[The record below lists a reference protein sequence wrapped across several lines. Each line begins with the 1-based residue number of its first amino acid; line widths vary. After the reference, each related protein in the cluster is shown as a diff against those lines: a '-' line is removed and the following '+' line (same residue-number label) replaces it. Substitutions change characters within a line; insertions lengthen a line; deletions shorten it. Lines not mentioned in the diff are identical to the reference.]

1 MYMPP
6 ELNNSNWIQSIVS
19 NIDPMDT
26 YIEVNENQE
35 VNYINKDEYEL
46 SYNNTLNK
54 LNKKS
59 KENIVEDNILKK
71 EMTID
76 NQIKEL
82 KLKKKENEKIE
93 KEKKKENEKLE
104 KDRIKKEKDLKK
116 QLEQEEKEL
125 NKKLEKINKQKSL
138 IQYKNETED
147 NYLEMEDDF
156 NKTHFKVI
164 KHSTYCSYDNFE
176 LLCFKKT
183 NFETS
188 YSHLIYNSV
197 DKDGNPTEN
206 NFIQKYMKSKSSRVY
221 QDMNI
226 YPNIKLCPNN
236 HFNLWLPFQIE
247 REIIKERN
255 EEGLK
260 FILNHL
266 LILCD
271 NDKEITEYVIDW
283 ISHMFQRPY
292 EKSTFLLFVS
302 QEGIGKS
309 TIFSKLLKS
318 MIGISK
324 FFATTNPQNNI
335 LGEFNEALVNAYLIV
350 FEEMDFLNTKG
361 CEGTFKALITNSE
374 IYINPKGTKGY
385 MANSFHRVCGNTN
398 NVNINIPTKEGD
410 RRKCM
415 IKCSNEKKGDSEYMN
430 QLHYCCEDKA
440 TMKSF
445 YEYCMDRNVEDF
457 ISRPIPLTAYQEE
470 LQKYYESPVE
480 SFLKKKVCY
489 FYHNQNYTGV
499 SIEYSFTKLYKDFS
513 NWLISNNEKI
523 SYTKRKFSLELGN
536 LEYGGFSKLKKNGDV
551 VCLFNIPKLLEMW
564 KINLNNVDNELLL
577 LEEED

>member
-1 MYMPP
+1 MPP
-6 ELNNSNWIQSIVS
+6 ELNNTSWIQSIVS
-19 NIDPMDT
+19 NIEPMNT
-26 YIEVNENQE
+26 YIEVNDNQE
-35 VNYINKDEYEL
+35 VNYINKDQYEL

-59 KENIVEDNILKK
+59 KENIMEDNMLKK
-71 EMTID
+71 EMSID

-82 KLKKKENEKIE
+82 KQKQKENEKKE
-93 KEKKKENEKLE
+93 KEK
-104 KDRIKKEKDLKK
+104 IKKEKDLKK
-116 QLEQEEKEL
+116 KLEQEEKEL

-138 IQYKNETED
+138 IQYKNQTED
-147 NYLEMEDDF
+147 NYLEMENEF

-164 KHSTYCSYDNFE
+164 KHSIYCNYDNFE
-176 LLCFKKT
+176 LICYKKG

-188 YSHLIYNSV
+188 YSHEVYNSI
-197 DKDGNPTEN
+197 DKEGNPTEN
-206 NFIQKYMKSKSSRVY
+206 NFIQKYMKSKTSRVY
-221 QDMNI
+221 KDMNI
-226 YPNIKLCPNN
+226 YPNVKLCPPN

-247 REIIKERN
+247 IEVIEERN

-266 LILCD
+266 LILCN

-302 QEGIGKS
+302 KEGIGKS

-318 MIGISK
+318 MIGVSK

-335 LGEFNEALVNAYLIV
+335 LGEFNEALINAFLIV
-350 FEEMDFLNTKG
+350 FEEMDFLSTKG

-374 IYINPKGTKGY
+374 IYINPKGSKGY
-385 MANSFHRVCGNTN
+385 MANSFQRVCGNTN

-415 IKCSNEKKGDSEYMN
+415 IKCSNEKKGDTKYME

-480 SFLKKKVCY
+480 TFVKKKVCY
-489 FYHNQNYTGV
+489 FYHNESYNGV
-499 SIEYSFTKLYKDFS
+499 SIEYSFSKLYKDF
-513 NWLISNNEKI
+513 NYWLCSNNEKI

-536 LEYGGFSKLKKNGDV
+536 LEVNGFEKIRKNGEII
-551 VCLFNIPKLLEMW
+551 CTFNIPKLLEIW
-564 KINLNNVDNELLL
+564 DIKLNNMDNELIL
-577 LEEED
+577 LEEEDN

>member
-1 MYMPP
+1 MPP
-6 ELNNSNWIQSIVS
+6 ELNNTSWIQSIVS
-19 NIDPMDT
+19 NIEPMNT
-26 YIEVNENQE
+26 YIEVNDNQE
-35 VNYINKDEYEL
+35 VNYINKDQYEL

-59 KENIVEDNILKK
+59 KENIMDDNMLKK
-71 EMTID
+71 EMSID

-82 KLKKKENEKIE
+82 KQKQKENEKKE
-93 KEKKKENEKLE
+93 KEK
-104 KDRIKKEKDLKK
+104 IKKEKDLKK
-116 QLEQEEKEL
+116 KLEQEEKEL

-138 IQYKNETED
+138 IQYKNQTED
-147 NYLEMEDDF
+147 NYLEMENEF

-164 KHSTYCSYDNFE
+164 KHSIYCNYDNFE
-176 LLCFKKT
+176 LICYKKG

-188 YSHLIYNSV
+188 YSHEVYNSI
-197 DKDGNPTEN
+197 DKEGNPTEN
-206 NFIQKYMKSKSSRVY
+206 NFIQKYMKSKTSRVY
-221 QDMNI
+221 KDMNI
-226 YPNIKLCPNN
+226 YPNVKLCPPN

-247 REIIKERN
+247 VEVIEERN
-255 EEGLK
+255 EEGLN

-266 LILCD
+266 LILCN

-302 QEGIGKS
+302 KEGIGKS

-318 MIGISK
+318 MIGVSK

-335 LGEFNEALVNAYLIV
+335 LGEFNEALINAFLIV
-350 FEEMDFLNTKG
+350 FEEMDFLSTKG

-374 IYINPKGTKGY
+374 IYINPKGSKGY
-385 MANSFHRVCGNTN
+385 MANSFQRVCGNTN

-415 IKCSNEKKGDSEYMN
+415 IKCSNEKKGDTKYME

-480 SFLKKKVCY
+480 TFVKKKVCY
-489 FYHNQNYTGV
+489 FYHNENYTGV
-499 SIEYSFTKLYKDFS
+499 SIEYSFSKLYKDF
-513 NWLISNNEKI
+513 NYWLCSNNEKI

-536 LEYGGFSKLKKNGDV
+536 LEVNGFEKIRKNGEII
-551 VCLFNIPKLLEMW
+551 CIFNIPKLLEIW
-564 KINLNNVDNELLL
+564 DIKLNNMDNELIL
-577 LEEED
+577 LEEEDN

>member
-1 MYMPP
+1 MPP
-6 ELNNSNWIQSIVS
+6 ELNNTSWIQSIVS
-19 NIDPMDT
+19 NIEPMNT
-26 YIEVNENQE
+26 YIEVNDNQE
-35 VNYINKDEYEL
+35 VNYINKDQYEL

-59 KENIVEDNILKK
+59 KENIMDDNMLKK
-71 EMTID
+71 EMSID

-82 KLKKKENEKIE
+82 KQKQKENEKKE
-93 KEKKKENEKLE
+93 KEK
-104 KDRIKKEKDLKK
+104 IKKEKDLKK
-116 QLEQEEKEL
+116 KLEQEEKEL

-138 IQYKNETED
+138 IQYKNQTED
-147 NYLEMEDDF
+147 NYLEMENEF

-164 KHSTYCSYDNFE
+164 KHSIYCNYDNFE
-176 LLCFKKT
+176 LICYKKG

-188 YSHLIYNSV
+188 YSHEVYNSI
-197 DKDGNPTEN
+197 DKEGNPTEN
-206 NFIQKYMKSKSSRVY
+206 NFIQKYMKSKTSRVY
-221 QDMNI
+221 KDMNI
-226 YPNIKLCPNN
+226 YPNVKLCPPN

-247 REIIKERN
+247 IEVIEERN

-266 LILCD
+266 LILCN

-302 QEGIGKS
+302 KEGIGKS

-318 MIGISK
+318 MIGVSK

-335 LGEFNEALVNAYLIV
+335 LGEFNEALINAFLIV
-350 FEEMDFLNTKG
+350 FEEMDFLSTKG

-374 IYINPKGTKGY
+374 IYINPKGSKGY
-385 MANSFHRVCGNTN
+385 MANSFQRVCGNTN

-415 IKCSNEKKGDSEYMN
+415 IKCSNEKKGDTKYME

-445 YEYCMDRNVEDF
+445 YEYCMNRNVEDF

-480 SFLKKKVCY
+480 TFVKKKVCY
-489 FYHNQNYTGV
+489 FYHNESYNGV
-499 SIEYSFTKLYKDFS
+499 SIQYSFSKLYKDF
-513 NWLISNNEKI
+513 NYWLCCNNEKI

-536 LEYGGFSKLKKNGDV
+536 LEVNGFEKIRKNGEII
-551 VCLFNIPKLLEMW
+551 CIFNIPKLLEIW
-564 KINLNNVDNELLL
+564 DIKLNNLDNELIL
-577 LEEED
+577 LEEEDN

>member
-1 MYMPP
+1 MPP
-6 ELNNSNWIQSIVS
+6 ELNNTSWIQSIVS
-19 NIDPMDT
+19 NIEPMNT
-26 YIEVNENQE
+26 YIEVNDNQE
-35 VNYINKDEYEL
+35 VNYINKDQYEL

-59 KENIVEDNILKK
+59 KENIIEDNMLKK
-71 EMTID
+71 EISID
-76 NQIKEL
+76 SQIKEL
-82 KLKKKENEKIE
+82 KQRQKENDKKE
-93 KEKKKENEKLE
+93 KEK
-104 KDRIKKEKDLKK
+104 IKKEKDLKK
-116 QLEQEEKEL
+116 KLEQEEKEL

-138 IQYKNETED
+138 IQYKNQTED
-147 NYLEMEDDF
+147 NYLEMENEF

-164 KHSTYCSYDNFE
+164 KHSIYCNYDNFE
-176 LLCFKKT
+176 LICYKKG

-188 YSHLIYNSV
+188 YSHEVYNSI
-197 DKDGNPTEN
+197 DKEGNPTEN
-206 NFIQKYMKSKSSRVY
+206 NFIQKYMKSKTSRVY
-221 QDMNI
+221 KDMNI
-226 YPNIKLCPNN
+226 YPNVKLCPPN

-247 REIIKERN
+247 IEVIEERN

-266 LILCD
+266 LILCN

-302 QEGIGKS
+302 KEGIGKS

-318 MIGISK
+318 MIGVSK

-335 LGEFNEALVNAYLIV
+335 LGEFNEALINAFLIV
-350 FEEMDFLNTKG
+350 FEEMDFLSTKG

-374 IYINPKGTKGY
+374 IYINPKGSKGY
-385 MANSFHRVCGNTN
+385 MANSFQRVCGNTN

-415 IKCSNEKKGDSEYMN
+415 IKCSNEKKGDTKYME

-480 SFLKKKVCY
+480 TFLKKKVCY
-489 FYHNQNYTGV
+489 FYHNENYNGV
-499 SIEYSFTKLYKDFS
+499 SIEYSFSKLYKDF
-513 NWLISNNEKI
+513 NYWLCSNNEKI

-536 LEYGGFSKLKKNGDV
+536 LEVNGFEKIRKNGDII
-551 VCLFNIPKLLEMW
+551 CIFNIPMLLEIW
-564 KINLNNVDNELLL
+564 DIKLNNVDNELIL
-577 LEEED
+577 LEEEDN

>member
-1 MYMPP
+1 MPP
-6 ELNNSNWIQSIVS
+6 ELNNTSWIQSIVS
-19 NIDPMDT
+19 NIEPMNT
-26 YIEVNENQE
+26 YIEVNDNQE
-35 VNYINKDEYEL
+35 VNYINKDQYEL

-59 KENIVEDNILKK
+59 KENIMDDNMLKK
-71 EMTID
+71 EMSID

-82 KLKKKENEKIE
+82 KQKQKENEKKE
-93 KEKKKENEKLE
+93 KEK
-104 KDRIKKEKDLKK
+104 IKKEKDLKK
-116 QLEQEEKEL
+116 KLEQEEKEL

-138 IQYKNETED
+138 IQYKNQTED
-147 NYLEMEDDF
+147 NYLEMENEF

-164 KHSTYCSYDNFE
+164 KHSIYCNYDNFE
-176 LLCFKKT
+176 LICYKKG

-188 YSHLIYNSV
+188 YSHEVYNSV
-197 DKDGNPTEN
+197 DKEGNPTEN
-206 NFIQKYMKSKSSRVY
+206 NFIQKYMKSKTSRVY
-221 QDMNI
+221 KDMNI
-226 YPNIKLCPNN
+226 YPNVKLCPPN

-247 REIIKERN
+247 IEVIEERN

-266 LILCD
+266 LILCN

-302 QEGIGKS
+302 KEGIGKS

-318 MIGISK
+318 MIGVSK

-335 LGEFNEALVNAYLIV
+335 LGEFNEALINAFLIV
-350 FEEMDFLNTKG
+350 FEEMDFLSTKG

-374 IYINPKGTKGY
+374 IYINPKGSKGY
-385 MANSFHRVCGNTN
+385 MANSFQRVCGNTN

-415 IKCSNEKKGDSEYMN
+415 IKCSNEKKGDTKYME

-480 SFLKKKVCY
+480 TFLKKKVCY
-489 FYHNQNYTGV
+489 FYHNQNTNGV
-499 SIEYSFTKLYKDFS
+499 IIEYSFSKLYKDF
-513 NWLISNNEKI
+513 NYWLCSNNEKI

-536 LEYGGFSKLKKNGDV
+536 LEVNGFEKIRKNGDII
-551 VCLFNIPKLLEMW
+551 CIFNIPKLLEIW
-564 KINLNNVDNELLL
+564 DIKLNNVDNELIL
-577 LEEED
+577 LEEEDN

>member
-1 MYMPP
+1 MPP
-6 ELNNSNWIQSIVS
+6 ELNNQSWIQSLVHSI
-19 NIDPMDT
+19 NPKET
-26 YIEVNENQE
+26 YIEVNDNEE
-35 VNYINKDEYEL
+35 VSYITKDDYEM
-46 SYNNTLNK
+46 SQTNSKNK
-54 LNKKS
+54 LNKKY
-59 KENIVEDNILKK
+59 KDNIKDNNVLEK
-71 EMTID
+71 EISID

-82 KLKKKENEKIE
+82 K
-93 KEKKKENEKLE
+93 
-104 KDRIKKEKDLKK
+104 DIKKEKIKEEK
-116 QLEQEEKEL
+116 RLEQEEKR
-125 NKKLEKINKQKSL
+125 LEKEMEKLNKQKTL
-138 IQYKNETED
+138 IKYKNDTD
-147 NYLEMEDDF
+147 NNYLEMEAKF

-164 KHSTYCSYDNFE
+164 KQSLYCSYKNFE
-176 LLCFKKT
+176 LQSFKKG

-188 YSHLIYNSV
+188 YNHETYDSI
-197 DKDGNPTEN
+197 DKFGNPIDA
-206 NFIQKYMKSKSSRVY
+206 NFISKYMKSKTSRVY
-221 QDMNI
+221 EDMNI
-226 YPNIKLCPNN
+226 YPNVKLCPPN

-247 REIIKERN
+247 IEVIEERN

-266 LILCD
+266 LILCN

-302 QEGIGKS
+302 KEGIGKS

-318 MIGISK
+318 MIGVSK

-335 LGEFNEALVNAYLIV
+335 LGEFNEALINAFLIV
-350 FEEMDFLNTKG
+350 FEEMDFLSTKG

-374 IYINPKGTKGY
+374 IYINPKGSKGY
-385 MANSFHRVCGNTN
+385 MANSFQRVCGNTN

-415 IKCSNEKKGDSEYMN
+415 IKCSNEKKGDTKYME

-480 SFLKKKVCY
+480 TFLKKKVCY
-489 FYHNQNYTGV
+489 FYHNENYTGV
-499 SIEYSFTKLYKDFS
+499 SIEYSFSKLYKDF
-513 NWLISNNEKI
+513 NYWLCSNNEKI

-536 LEYGGFSKLKKNGDV
+536 LEVNGFEKIRKNGDII
-551 VCLFNIPKLLEMW
+551 CIFNIPKLLEIW
-564 KINLNNVDNELLL
+564 DIKLNNVDNELIL
-577 LEEED
+577 LEEEDN

>member
-1 MYMPP
+1 MPP
-6 ELNNSNWIQSIVS
+6 ELNNTSWIQSIVS
-19 NIDPMDT
+19 NIEPMNT
-26 YIEVNENQE
+26 YIEVNDNQE
-35 VNYINKDEYEL
+35 VNYINKDQYEL

-59 KENIVEDNILKK
+59 KENIMDDNMLKK
-71 EMTID
+71 EMSID

-82 KLKKKENEKIE
+82 KQKQKENEKKE
-93 KEKKKENEKLE
+93 KEK
-104 KDRIKKEKDLKK
+104 IKKEKDLKK
-116 QLEQEEKEL
+116 KLEQEEKEL

-138 IQYKNETED
+138 IQYKNQTED
-147 NYLEMEDDF
+147 NYLEMENEF

-164 KHSTYCSYDNFE
+164 KHSIYCNYDNFE
-176 LLCFKKT
+176 LICYKKG

-188 YSHLIYNSV
+188 YSHEVYNSI
-197 DKDGNPTEN
+197 DKEGNPTEN
-206 NFIQKYMKSKSSRVY
+206 NFIQKYMKSKTSRVY
-221 QDMNI
+221 KDMNI
-226 YPNIKLCPNN
+226 YPNVKLCPPN

-247 REIIKERN
+247 IEVIEERN

-266 LILCD
+266 LILCN

-302 QEGIGKS
+302 KEGIGKS

-318 MIGISK
+318 MIGVSK

-335 LGEFNEALVNAYLIV
+335 LGEFNEALINAFLIV
-350 FEEMDFLNTKG
+350 FEEMDFLSTKG

-374 IYINPKGTKGY
+374 IYINPKGSKGY
-385 MANSFHRVCGNTN
+385 MANSFQRVCGNTN

-415 IKCSNEKKGDSEYMN
+415 IKCSNEKKGDTKYME

-480 SFLKKKVCY
+480 TFLKKKVCY
-489 FYHNQNYTGV
+489 FYHNENYNGV
-499 SIEYSFTKLYKDFS
+499 SIEYSFSKLYKDF
-513 NWLISNNEKI
+513 NYWLCSNNEKI

-536 LEYGGFSKLKKNGDV
+536 LEVNGFEKIRKNGDII
-551 VCLFNIPKLLEMW
+551 CIFNIPMLLEIW
-564 KINLNNVDNELLL
+564 DIKLNNVDNELIL
-577 LEEED
+577 LEEEDN

>member
-1 MYMPP
+1 MPP
-6 ELNNSNWIQSIVS
+6 ELNNTSWIQSIVS
-19 NIDPMDT
+19 NIEPMNT
-26 YIEVNENQE
+26 YIEVNDNQE
-35 VNYINKDEYEL
+35 VNYINKDQYEL

-59 KENIVEDNILKK
+59 KENIMDDNMLKK
-71 EMTID
+71 EMSID

-82 KLKKKENEKIE
+82 KQKQKENEKKE
-93 KEKKKENEKLE
+93 KEK
-104 KDRIKKEKDLKK
+104 IKKEKDLKK
-116 QLEQEEKEL
+116 KLEQEEKEL

-138 IQYKNETED
+138 IQYKNQTED
-147 NYLEMEDDF
+147 NYLEMENEF

-164 KHSTYCSYDNFE
+164 KHSIYCNYDNFE
-176 LLCFKKT
+176 LICYKKG

-188 YSHLIYNSV
+188 YSHEVYNSV
-197 DKDGNPTEN
+197 DKEGNPTEN
-206 NFIQKYMKSKSSRVY
+206 NFIQKYMKSKTSRVY
-221 QDMNI
+221 KDMNI
-226 YPNIKLCPNN
+226 YPNVKLCPPN

-247 REIIKERN
+247 IEVIEERN

-266 LILCD
+266 LILCN

-302 QEGIGKS
+302 KEGIGKS

-318 MIGISK
+318 MIGVSK

-335 LGEFNEALVNAYLIV
+335 LGEFNEALINAFLIV
-350 FEEMDFLNTKG
+350 FEEMDFLSTKG

-374 IYINPKGTKGY
+374 IYINPKGSKGY
-385 MANSFHRVCGNTN
+385 MANSFQRVCGNTN

-415 IKCSNEKKGDSEYMN
+415 IKCSNEKKGDTKYME

-480 SFLKKKVCY
+480 TFLKKKVCY
-489 FYHNQNYTGV
+489 FYHNENYTGV
-499 SIEYSFTKLYKDFS
+499 SIEYSFSKLYKDF
-513 NWLISNNEKI
+513 NYWLCSNNEKI

-536 LEYGGFSKLKKNGDV
+536 LEVNGFEKIRKNGDII
-551 VCLFNIPKLLEMW
+551 CIFNIPKLLEIW
-564 KINLNNVDNELLL
+564 DIKLNNVDNELIL
-577 LEEED
+577 LEEEDN

>member
-1 MYMPP
+1 MPP
-6 ELNNSNWIQSIVS
+6 ELNNTSWIQSIVS
-19 NIDPMDT
+19 NIEPMNT
-26 YIEVNENQE
+26 YIEVNDNQE
-35 VNYINKDEYEL
+35 VNYINKDQYEL

-59 KENIVEDNILKK
+59 KENIMEDNMLKK
-71 EMTID
+71 EMSID

-82 KLKKKENEKIE
+82 KQKQKENEKKE
-93 KEKKKENEKLE
+93 KEK
-104 KDRIKKEKDLKK
+104 IKKEKDLKK
-116 QLEQEEKEL
+116 KLEQEEKEL

-138 IQYKNETED
+138 IQYKNQTED
-147 NYLEMEDDF
+147 NYLEMENEF

-164 KHSTYCSYDNFE
+164 KHSIYCNYDNFE
-176 LLCFKKT
+176 LICYKKG

-188 YSHLIYNSV
+188 YSHEVYNSI
-197 DKDGNPTEN
+197 DKEGNPTEN
-206 NFIQKYMKSKSSRVY
+206 NFIQKYMKSKTSRVY
-221 QDMNI
+221 KDMNI
-226 YPNIKLCPNN
+226 YPNVKLCPPN

-247 REIIKERN
+247 IEVIEERN

-266 LILCD
+266 LILCN

-302 QEGIGKS
+302 KEGIGKS

-318 MIGISK
+318 MIGVSK

-335 LGEFNEALVNAYLIV
+335 LGEFNEALINAFLIV
-350 FEEMDFLNTKG
+350 FEEMDFLSTKG

-374 IYINPKGTKGY
+374 IYINPKGSKGY
-385 MANSFHRVCGNTN
+385 MANSFQRVCGNTN

-415 IKCSNEKKGDSEYMN
+415 IKCSNEKKGDTKYME

-480 SFLKKKVCY
+480 TFVKKKVCY
-489 FYHNQNYTGV
+489 FYHNESYNGV
-499 SIEYSFTKLYKDFS
+499 SIEYSFSKLYKDF
-513 NWLISNNEKI
+513 NYWLCSNNEKI

-536 LEYGGFSKLKKNGDV
+536 LEVNGFEKIRKNGEII
-551 VCLFNIPKLLEMW
+551 CIFNIPKLLEIW
-564 KINLNNVDNELLL
+564 DIKLNNMDNELIL
-577 LEEED
+577 LEEEDN

>member
-1 MYMPP
+1 MPP
-6 ELNNSNWIQSIVS
+6 ELNNTSWIQSIVS
-19 NIDPMDT
+19 NIEPMNT
-26 YIEVNENQE
+26 YIEVNDNQE
-35 VNYINKDEYEL
+35 VNYINKDQYEL

-59 KENIVEDNILKK
+59 KENIMDDNMLKK
-71 EMTID
+71 EMSID

-82 KLKKKENEKIE
+82 KQKQKENEKKE
-93 KEKKKENEKLE
+93 KEK
-104 KDRIKKEKDLKK
+104 IKKEKDLKK
-116 QLEQEEKEL
+116 KLEQEEKEL

-138 IQYKNETED
+138 IQYKNQTED
-147 NYLEMEDDF
+147 NYLEMENEF

-164 KHSTYCSYDNFE
+164 KHSIYCNYDNFE
-176 LLCFKKT
+176 LICYKKG

-188 YSHLIYNSV
+188 YSHEVYNSV
-197 DKDGNPTEN
+197 DKEGNPTEN
-206 NFIQKYMKSKSSRVY
+206 NFIQKYMKSKTSRVY
-221 QDMNI
+221 KDMNI
-226 YPNIKLCPNN
+226 YPNVKLCPPN

-247 REIIKERN
+247 IEVIEERN

-266 LILCD
+266 LILCN

-302 QEGIGKS
+302 KEGIGKS

-318 MIGISK
+318 MIGVSK

-335 LGEFNEALVNAYLIV
+335 LGEFNEALINAFLIV
-350 FEEMDFLNTKG
+350 FEEMDFLSTKG

-374 IYINPKGTKGY
+374 IYINPKGSRGY
-385 MANSFHRVCGNTN
+385 MANSFQRVCGNTN

-415 IKCSNEKKGDSEYMN
+415 IKCSNEKKGDTKYME

-480 SFLKKKVCY
+480 TFLKKKVCY
-489 FYHNQNYTGV
+489 FYHNENYTGV
-499 SIEYSFTKLYKDFS
+499 SIEYSFSKLYKDF
-513 NWLISNNEKI
+513 NYWLCSNNEKI

-536 LEYGGFSKLKKNGDV
+536 LEVNGFEKIRKNGDII
-551 VCLFNIPKLLEMW
+551 CIFNIPKLLEIW
-564 KINLNNVDNELLL
+564 DIKLNNVDNELIL
-577 LEEED
+577 LEEEDN

>member
-1 MYMPP
+1 MPP
-6 ELNNSNWIQSIVS
+6 ELNNTSWIQSIVS
-19 NIDPMDT
+19 NIEPMNT
-26 YIEVNENQE
+26 YIEVNDNQE
-35 VNYINKDEYEL
+35 VNYINKDQYEL

-59 KENIVEDNILKK
+59 KENIMDDNMLKK
-71 EMTID
+71 EMSID

-82 KLKKKENEKIE
+82 KQKQKENEKKE
-93 KEKKKENEKLE
+93 KEK
-104 KDRIKKEKDLKK
+104 IKKEKDLKK
-116 QLEQEEKEL
+116 KLEQEEKEL

-138 IQYKNETED
+138 IQYKNQTED
-147 NYLEMEDDF
+147 NYLEMENEF

-164 KHSTYCSYDNFE
+164 KHSIYCNYDNFE
-176 LLCFKKT
+176 LICYKKG

-188 YSHLIYNSV
+188 YSHEVYNSV
-197 DKDGNPTEN
+197 DKEGNPTEN
-206 NFIQKYMKSKSSRVY
+206 NFIQKYMKSKTSRVY
-221 QDMNI
+221 KDMNI
-226 YPNIKLCPNN
+226 YPNVKLCPPN

-247 REIIKERN
+247 IEVIEERN

-266 LILCD
+266 LILCN

-302 QEGIGKS
+302 KEGIGKS

-318 MIGISK
+318 MIGVSK

-335 LGEFNEALVNAYLIV
+335 LGEFNEALINAFLIV
-350 FEEMDFLNTKG
+350 FEEMDFLSTKG

-374 IYINPKGTKGY
+374 IYINPKGSKGY
-385 MANSFHRVCGNTN
+385 MANSFQRVCGNTN

-415 IKCSNEKKGDSEYMN
+415 IKCSNEKKGDTKYME

-470 LQKYYESPVE
+470 LKKYYESPVE
-480 SFLKKKVCY
+480 TFLKKKVCY
-489 FYHNQNYTGV
+489 FYHNENYTGV
-499 SIEYSFTKLYKDFS
+499 SIEYSFSKLYKDF
-513 NWLISNNEKI
+513 NYWLCSNNEKI

-536 LEYGGFSKLKKNGDV
+536 LEVNGFEKIRKNGDII
-551 VCLFNIPKLLEMW
+551 CIFNIPKLLEIW
-564 KINLNNVDNELLL
+564 DIKLNNVDNELIL
-577 LEEED
+577 LEEEDN

>member
-1 MYMPP
+1 MPP
-6 ELNNSNWIQSIVS
+6 ELNNTSWIQSIVS
-19 NIDPMDT
+19 NIEPMNT
-26 YIEVNENQE
+26 YIEVNDNQE
-35 VNYINKDEYEL
+35 VNYINKDQYEL

-59 KENIVEDNILKK
+59 KENIMDDNMLKK
-71 EMTID
+71 EISID
-76 NQIKEL
+76 SQIKEL
-82 KLKKKENEKIE
+82 KQRQKENDKKE
-93 KEKKKENEKLE
+93 KEK
-104 KDRIKKEKDLKK
+104 IKKEKDLKK
-116 QLEQEEKEL
+116 KLEQEEKEL

-138 IQYKNETED
+138 IQYKNQTED
-147 NYLEMEDDF
+147 NYLEMENEF

-164 KHSTYCSYDNFE
+164 KHSIYCNYDNFE
-176 LLCFKKT
+176 LICYKKG

-188 YSHLIYNSV
+188 YSHEVYNSI
-197 DKDGNPTEN
+197 DKEGNPTEN
-206 NFIQKYMKSKSSRVY
+206 NFIQKYMKSKTSRVY
-221 QDMNI
+221 KDMNI
-226 YPNIKLCPNN
+226 YPNVKLCPPN

-247 REIIKERN
+247 IEVIEERN

-266 LILCD
+266 LILCN

-302 QEGIGKS
+302 KEGIGKS

-318 MIGISK
+318 MIGVSK

-335 LGEFNEALVNAYLIV
+335 LGEFNEALINAFLIV
-350 FEEMDFLNTKG
+350 FEEMDFLSTKG

-374 IYINPKGTKGY
+374 IYINPKGSKGY
-385 MANSFHRVCGNTN
+385 MANSFQRVCGNTN

-415 IKCSNEKKGDSEYMN
+415 IKCSNEKKGDTKYME

-480 SFLKKKVCY
+480 TFLKKKVCY
-489 FYHNQNYTGV
+489 FYHNENYNGV
-499 SIEYSFTKLYKDFS
+499 SIEYSFSKLYKDF
-513 NWLISNNEKI
+513 NYWLCSNNEKI

-536 LEYGGFSKLKKNGDV
+536 LEVNGFEKIRKNGDII
-551 VCLFNIPKLLEMW
+551 CIFNIPMLLEIW
-564 KINLNNVDNELLL
+564 DIKLNNVDNELIL
-577 LEEED
+577 LEEEDN

>member
-1 MYMPP
+1 MPP
-6 ELNNSNWIQSIVS
+6 ELNNTSWIQSIVS
-19 NIDPMDT
+19 NIEPMNT
-26 YIEVNENQE
+26 YIEVNDNQE
-35 VNYINKDEYEL
+35 VNYINKDQYEL

-59 KENIVEDNILKK
+59 KENIMDDNMLKK
-71 EMTID
+71 EMSID

-82 KLKKKENEKIE
+82 KQKQKENEKKE
-93 KEKKKENEKLE
+93 KEK
-104 KDRIKKEKDLKK
+104 IKKEKDLKK
-116 QLEQEEKEL
+116 KLEQEEKEL

-138 IQYKNETED
+138 IQYKNQTED
-147 NYLEMEDDF
+147 NYLEMENEF

-164 KHSTYCSYDNFE
+164 KHSIYCNYDNFE
-176 LLCFKKT
+176 LICYKKG

-188 YSHLIYNSV
+188 YSHEVYNSV
-197 DKDGNPTEN
+197 DKEGNPTEN
-206 NFIQKYMKSKSSRVY
+206 NFIQKYMKSKTSRVY
-221 QDMNI
+221 KDMNI
-226 YPNIKLCPNN
+226 YPNVKLCPPN

-247 REIIKERN
+247 IEVIEERN

-266 LILCD
+266 LILCN

-302 QEGIGKS
+302 KEGIGKS

-318 MIGISK
+318 MIGVSK

-335 LGEFNEALVNAYLIV
+335 LGEFNEALINAFLIV
-350 FEEMDFLNTKG
+350 FEEMDFLSTKG

-374 IYINPKGTKGY
+374 IYINPKGSKGY
-385 MANSFHRVCGNTN
+385 MANSFQRVCGNTN
-398 NVNINIPTKEGD
+398 NININIPTKEGD

-415 IKCSNEKKGDSEYMN
+415 IKCSNEKKGDTKYME

-480 SFLKKKVCY
+480 TFLKKKVCY
-489 FYHNQNYTGV
+489 FYHNENYTGV
-499 SIEYSFTKLYKDFS
+499 SIEYSFSKLYKDF
-513 NWLISNNEKI
+513 NYWLCSNNEKI

-536 LEYGGFSKLKKNGDV
+536 LEVNGFEKIRKNGDII
-551 VCLFNIPKLLEMW
+551 CIFNIPKLLEIW
-564 KINLNNVDNELLL
+564 DIKLNNVDNELIL
-577 LEEED
+577 LEEEDN

>member
-1 MYMPP
+1 MPP
-6 ELNNSNWIQSIVS
+6 ELNNTSWIQSIVS
-19 NIDPMDT
+19 NIEPMNT
-26 YIEVNENQE
+26 YIEVNDNQE
-35 VNYINKDEYEL
+35 VNYINKDQYEL

-59 KENIVEDNILKK
+59 KENIMDDNMLKK
-71 EMTID
+71 EMSID

-82 KLKKKENEKIE
+82 KQKQKENEKKE
-93 KEKKKENEKLE
+93 KEK
-104 KDRIKKEKDLKK
+104 IKKEKDLKK
-116 QLEQEEKEL
+116 KLEQEEKEL

-138 IQYKNETED
+138 IQYKNQTED
-147 NYLEMEDDF
+147 NYLEMENEF

-164 KHSTYCSYDNFE
+164 KHSIYCNYDNFE
-176 LLCFKKT
+176 LICYKKG

-188 YSHLIYNSV
+188 YSHEVYNSI
-197 DKDGNPTEN
+197 DKEGNPTEN
-206 NFIQKYMKSKSSRVY
+206 NFIQKYMKSKTSRVY
-221 QDMNI
+221 KDMNI
-226 YPNIKLCPNN
+226 YPNVKLCPPN

-247 REIIKERN
+247 IEVIEERN

-266 LILCD
+266 LILCN

-302 QEGIGKS
+302 KEGIGKS

-318 MIGISK
+318 MIGVSK

-335 LGEFNEALVNAYLIV
+335 LGEFNEALINAFLIV
-350 FEEMDFLNTKG
+350 FEEMDFLSTKG

-374 IYINPKGTKGY
+374 IYINPKGSKGY
-385 MANSFHRVCGNTN
+385 MANSFQRVCGNTN

-415 IKCSNEKKGDSEYMN
+415 IKCSNEKKGDTKYME

-489 FYHNQNYTGV
+489 FYHNQNTNGV
-499 SIEYSFTKLYKDFS
+499 IIEYSFSKLYKDF
-513 NWLISNNEKI
+513 NYWLCSNNEKI

-536 LEYGGFSKLKKNGDV
+536 LEVNGFEKIRKNGDII
-551 VCLFNIPKLLEMW
+551 CIFNIPMLLEIW
-564 KINLNNVDNELLL
+564 DIKLNNVDNELIL
-577 LEEED
+577 LEEEDN

>member
-1 MYMPP
+1 MPP
-6 ELNNSNWIQSIVS
+6 ELNNTSWIQSIVS
-19 NIDPMDT
+19 NIEPMNT
-26 YIEVNENQE
+26 YIEVNDNQE
-35 VNYINKDEYEL
+35 VNYINKDQYEL

-59 KENIVEDNILKK
+59 KENIMEDNMLKK
-71 EMTID
+71 EMSID

-82 KLKKKENEKIE
+82 KQKQKENEKKE
-93 KEKKKENEKLE
+93 KEK
-104 KDRIKKEKDLKK
+104 IKKEKDLKK
-116 QLEQEEKEL
+116 KLEQEEKEL

-138 IQYKNETED
+138 IQYKNQTED
-147 NYLEMEDDF
+147 NYLEMENEF

-164 KHSTYCSYDNFE
+164 KHSIYCNYDNFE
-176 LLCFKKT
+176 LICYKKG

-188 YSHLIYNSV
+188 YSHEVYNSI
-197 DKDGNPTEN
+197 DKEGNPTEN
-206 NFIQKYMKSKSSRVY
+206 NFIQKYMKSKTSRVY
-221 QDMNI
+221 KDMNI
-226 YPNIKLCPNN
+226 YPNVKLCPPN

-247 REIIKERN
+247 IEVIEERN

-266 LILCD
+266 LILCN

-302 QEGIGKS
+302 KEGIGKS

-318 MIGISK
+318 MIGVSK

-335 LGEFNEALVNAYLIV
+335 LGEFNEALINAFLIV
-350 FEEMDFLNTKG
+350 FEEMDFLSTKG

-374 IYINPKGTKGY
+374 IYINPKGSKGY
-385 MANSFHRVCGNTN
+385 MANSFQRVCGNTN

-415 IKCSNEKKGDSEYMN
+415 IKCSNEKKGDTKYME

-480 SFLKKKVCY
+480 TFVKKKVCY
-489 FYHNQNYTGV
+489 FYHNENYTGV
-499 SIEYSFTKLYKDFS
+499 SIEYSFSKLYKDF
-513 NWLISNNEKI
+513 NYWLCSNNEKI

-536 LEYGGFSKLKKNGDV
+536 LEVNGFEKIRKNGEII
-551 VCLFNIPKLLEMW
+551 CIFNIPKLLEIW
-564 KINLNNVDNELLL
+564 DIKLNNMDNELIL
-577 LEEED
+577 LEEEDN

>member
-1 MYMPP
+1 MPP
-6 ELNNSNWIQSIVS
+6 ELNNTSWIQSIVS
-19 NIDPMDT
+19 NIEPMNT
-26 YIEVNENQE
+26 YIEVNDNQE
-35 VNYINKDEYEL
+35 VNYINKDQYEL

-59 KENIVEDNILKK
+59 KENIMDDNMLKK
-71 EMTID
+71 EMSID

-82 KLKKKENEKIE
+82 KQKQKENEKKE
-93 KEKKKENEKLE
+93 KEK
-104 KDRIKKEKDLKK
+104 IKKEKDLKK
-116 QLEQEEKEL
+116 KLEQEEKEL

-138 IQYKNETED
+138 IQYKNQTED
-147 NYLEMEDDF
+147 NYLEMENEF

-164 KHSTYCSYDNFE
+164 KHSIYCNYDNFE
-176 LLCFKKT
+176 LICYKKG

-188 YSHLIYNSV
+188 YSHEVYNSV
-197 DKDGNPTEN
+197 DKEGNPTEN
-206 NFIQKYMKSKSSRVY
+206 NFIQKYMKSKTSRVY
-221 QDMNI
+221 KDMNI
-226 YPNIKLCPNN
+226 YPNVKLCPPN

-247 REIIKERN
+247 IEVIEERN

-266 LILCD
+266 LILCN

-302 QEGIGKS
+302 KEGIGKS

-318 MIGISK
+318 MIGVSK

-335 LGEFNEALVNAYLIV
+335 LGEFNEALINAFLIV
-350 FEEMDFLNTKG
+350 FEEMDFLSTKG

-374 IYINPKGTKGY
+374 IYINPKGSKGY
-385 MANSFHRVCGNTN
+385 MANSFQRVCGNTN

-415 IKCSNEKKGDSEYMN
+415 IKCSNEKKGDTKYME

-480 SFLKKKVCY
+480 TFLKKKVCY
-489 FYHNQNYTGV
+489 FYHNENYTGV
-499 SIEYSFTKLYKDFS
+499 SIEYSFSKLYKDF
-513 NWLISNNEKI
+513 NYWLCSNNEKI

-536 LEYGGFSKLKKNGDV
+536 LEVNGFEKIRKNGDII
-551 VCLFNIPKLLEMW
+551 CIFNIPMLLEIW
-564 KINLNNVDNELLL
+564 DIKLNNVDNELIL
-577 LEEED
+577 LEEEDN

>member
-1 MYMPP
+1 MPP
-6 ELNNSNWIQSIVS
+6 ELNNTSWIQSIVS
-19 NIDPMDT
+19 NIEPMNT
-26 YIEVNENQE
+26 YIEVNDNQE
-35 VNYINKDEYEL
+35 VNYINKDQYEL
-46 SYNNTLNK
+46 SYNDTLNK

-59 KENIVEDNILKK
+59 KENIMEDNMLKK
-71 EMTID
+71 EMSID

-82 KLKKKENEKIE
+82 KQKQKENEKKE
-93 KEKKKENEKLE
+93 KEK
-104 KDRIKKEKDLKK
+104 IKKEKDLKK
-116 QLEQEEKEL
+116 KLEQEEKEL

-138 IQYKNETED
+138 IQYKNQTED
-147 NYLEMEDDF
+147 NYLEKENEF

-164 KHSTYCSYDNFE
+164 KHSIYCNYDNFE
-176 LLCFKKT
+176 LICYKKG

-188 YSHLIYNSV
+188 YSHEVYNSV

-206 NFIQKYMKSKSSRVY
+206 NFIQKYMKSKTSRVY
-221 QDMNI
+221 KDMNI
-226 YPNIKLCPNN
+226 YPNVKLCPPN

-247 REIIKERN
+247 IEVIEERN

-266 LILCD
+266 LILCN

-302 QEGIGKS
+302 KEGIGKS

-318 MIGISK
+318 MIGVSK

-335 LGEFNEALVNAYLIV
+335 LGEFNEALINAFLIV
-350 FEEMDFLNTKG
+350 FEEMDFLSTKG

-374 IYINPKGTKGY
+374 IYINPKGSKGY
-385 MANSFHRVCGNTN
+385 MANSFQRVCGNTN

-415 IKCSNEKKGDSEYMN
+415 IKCSNEKKGDTKYME

-480 SFLKKKVCY
+480 TFLKKKVCY
-489 FYHNQNYTGV
+489 FYHNENYTGV
-499 SIEYSFTKLYKDFS
+499 SIEYSFSKLYKDF
-513 NWLISNNEKI
+513 NYWLCSNNEKI

-536 LEYGGFSKLKKNGDV
+536 LEVNGFEKIRKNGEII
-551 VCLFNIPKLLEMW
+551 CIFNIPKLLEIW
-564 KINLNNVDNELLL
+564 DIKLNNVDNELIL
-577 LEEED
+577 LEEEDN

>member
-1 MYMPP
+1 MPP
-6 ELNNSNWIQSIVS
+6 ELNNTSWIQSIVS
-19 NIDPMDT
+19 NIEPMNT
-26 YIEVNENQE
+26 YIEVNDNQE
-35 VNYINKDEYEL
+35 VNYINKDQYEL

-59 KENIVEDNILKK
+59 KENIMEDNMLKK
-71 EMTID
+71 EMSID

-82 KLKKKENEKIE
+82 KQKQKENEKKE
-93 KEKKKENEKLE
+93 KEK
-104 KDRIKKEKDLKK
+104 IKKEKDLKK
-116 QLEQEEKEL
+116 KLEQEEKEL

-138 IQYKNETED
+138 IQYKNQTED
-147 NYLEMEDDF
+147 NYLEMENEF

-164 KHSTYCSYDNFE
+164 KHSIYCNYDNFE
-176 LLCFKKT
+176 LICYKKG

-188 YSHLIYNSV
+188 YSHEVYNSI
-197 DKDGNPTEN
+197 DKEGNPTEN
-206 NFIQKYMKSKSSRVY
+206 NFIQKYMKSKTSRVY
-221 QDMNI
+221 KDMNI
-226 YPNIKLCPNN
+226 YPNVKLCPPN

-247 REIIKERN
+247 IEVIEERN

-266 LILCD
+266 LILCN

-302 QEGIGKS
+302 KEGIGKS

-318 MIGISK
+318 MIGVSK

-335 LGEFNEALVNAYLIV
+335 LGEFNEALINAFLIV
-350 FEEMDFLNTKG
+350 FEEMDFLSTKG

-374 IYINPKGTKGY
+374 IYINPKGSKGY
-385 MANSFHRVCGNTN
+385 MANSFQRVCGNTN

-415 IKCSNEKKGDSEYMN
+415 IKCSNEKKGDTKYME

-480 SFLKKKVCY
+480 TFVKKKVCY
-489 FYHNQNYTGV
+489 FYHNESYNGV
-499 SIEYSFTKLYKDFS
+499 SIEYSFSKLYKDF
-513 NWLISNNEKI
+513 NYWLCSNNEKI

-536 LEYGGFSKLKKNGDV
+536 LEVNGFEKIRKNGEII
-551 VCLFNIPKLLEMW
+551 CIFNIPKLLEIW
-564 KINLNNVDNELLL
+564 DIKLDNIDNELIL
-577 LEEED
+577 LEEEDN

>member
-1 MYMPP
+1 MPP
-6 ELNNSNWIQSIVS
+6 ELNNTSWIQSIVS
-19 NIDPMDT
+19 NIEPMNT
-26 YIEVNENQE
+26 YIEVNDNQE
-35 VNYINKDEYEL
+35 VNYINKDQYEL

-59 KENIVEDNILKK
+59 KENIMDDNMLKK
-71 EMTID
+71 EMSID

-82 KLKKKENEKIE
+82 KQKQKENEKKE
-93 KEKKKENEKLE
+93 KEK
-104 KDRIKKEKDLKK
+104 IKKEKDLKK
-116 QLEQEEKEL
+116 KLEQEEKEL

-138 IQYKNETED
+138 IQYKNQTED
-147 NYLEMEDDF
+147 NYLEMENEF

-164 KHSTYCSYDNFE
+164 KHSIYCNYDNFE
-176 LLCFKKT
+176 LICYKKG

-188 YSHLIYNSV
+188 YSHEVYNSV
-197 DKDGNPTEN
+197 DKEGNPTEN
-206 NFIQKYMKSKSSRVY
+206 NFIQKYMKSKTSRVY
-221 QDMNI
+221 KDMNI
-226 YPNIKLCPNN
+226 YPNVKLCPPN

-247 REIIKERN
+247 IEVIEERN

-266 LILCD
+266 LILCN

-302 QEGIGKS
+302 KEGIGKS

-318 MIGISK
+318 MIGVSK

-335 LGEFNEALVNAYLIV
+335 LGEFNEALINAFLIV
-350 FEEMDFLNTKG
+350 FEEMDFLSTKG

-374 IYINPKGTKGY
+374 IYINPKGSRGY
-385 MANSFHRVCGNTN
+385 MANSFQRVCGNTN
-398 NVNINIPTKEGD
+398 NININIPTKEGD

-415 IKCSNEKKGDSEYMN
+415 IKCSNEKKGDTKYME

-480 SFLKKKVCY
+480 TFLKKKVCY
-489 FYHNQNYTGV
+489 FYHNENYTGV
-499 SIEYSFTKLYKDFS
+499 SIEYSFSKLYKDF
-513 NWLISNNEKI
+513 NYWLCSNNEKI

-536 LEYGGFSKLKKNGDV
+536 LEVNGFEKIRKNGDII
-551 VCLFNIPKLLEMW
+551 CIFNIPKLLEIW
-564 KINLNNVDNELLL
+564 DIKLNNVDNELIL
-577 LEEED
+577 LEEEDN

>member
-1 MYMPP
+1 MPP
-6 ELNNSNWIQSIVS
+6 ELNNTSWIQSIVS
-19 NIDPMDT
+19 NIEPMNT
-26 YIEVNENQE
+26 YIEVNDNQE
-35 VNYINKDEYEL
+35 VNYINKDQYEL

-59 KENIVEDNILKK
+59 KENIMDDNMLKK
-71 EMTID
+71 EMSID

-82 KLKKKENEKIE
+82 KQKQKENEKKE
-93 KEKKKENEKLE
+93 KEK
-104 KDRIKKEKDLKK
+104 IKKEKDLKK
-116 QLEQEEKEL
+116 KLEQEEKEL

-138 IQYKNETED
+138 IQYKNQTED
-147 NYLEMEDDF
+147 NYLEMENEF

-164 KHSTYCSYDNFE
+164 KHSIYCNYDNFE
-176 LLCFKKT
+176 LICYKKG

-188 YSHLIYNSV
+188 YSHEVYNSV
-197 DKDGNPTEN
+197 DKEGNPTEN
-206 NFIQKYMKSKSSRVY
+206 NFIQKYMKSKTSRVY
-221 QDMNI
+221 KDMNI
-226 YPNIKLCPNN
+226 YPNVKLCPPN

-247 REIIKERN
+247 IEVIEERN

-266 LILCD
+266 LILCN

-302 QEGIGKS
+302 KEGIGKS

-318 MIGISK
+318 MIGVSK

-335 LGEFNEALVNAYLIV
+335 LGEFNEALINAFLIV
-350 FEEMDFLNTKG
+350 FEEMDFLSTKG

-374 IYINPKGTKGY
+374 IYINPKGSKGY
-385 MANSFHRVCGNTN
+385 MANSFQRVCGNTN

-415 IKCSNEKKGDSEYMN
+415 IKCSNEKKGDTKYME

-480 SFLKKKVCY
+480 TFLKKKVCY
-489 FYHNQNYTGV
+489 FYHNENYTGV
-499 SIEYSFTKLYKDFS
+499 SIEYSFSKLYKDF
-513 NWLISNNEKI
+513 NYWLCSNNEKI

-564 KINLNNVDNELLL
+564 KIKLDNIDKELLL
-577 LEEED
+577 LEDED